1 MQKTI
6 LMDTFDNMNLQ
17 YKLDYSM
24 KKMTTFGT
32 GGNATALVKV
42 RNITE
47 LEYILTAS
55 KKENLPVYV
64 FGNGSNILVSDKGLN
79 GIVLVLSKDLAS
91 IKIKEK
97 NIRVGGGFSLIK
109 LSHMV
114 MDVGLSGL
122 EFAANIP
129 GSVGG
134 AVYMNAGAYNSS
146 IFEKISEI
154 VVWSNK
160 EEKVKSY
167 TPPFDY
173 GYRYSFLQKS
183 KEIILSVEFRLQ
195 KGEQKKIKAS
205 MEEWKQKRK
214 LSQPIGKKCAGSIFK
229 NPQGLK
235 AYKIINDLGLQD
247 EKRGD
252 AEISKKHSNFIIN
265 KGKAS
270 SQDIYDLIKF
280 VQQKVKEEKNIEL
293 ECEIELL
300 GEFE

>member
-1 MQKTI
+1 MQKSI

-17 YKLDYSM
+17 YKLDYPM
-24 KKMTTFGT
+24 KKATTFGT

-47 LEYILTAS
+47 LEYILAVS
-55 KKENLPVYV
+55 KKENWPIYV
-64 FGNGSNILVSDKGLN
+64 IGKGSNILISDKGLN

-109 LSHMV
+109 LSHMA
-114 MDVGLSGL
+114 MEVGLSGL
-122 EFAANIP
+122 EFAMNIP
-129 GSVGG
+129 GTVGG

-146 IFEKISEI
+146 IFEKISEL

-167 TPPFDY
+167 KPPFDY

-195 KGEQKKIKAS
+195 KGEQKKIKAR

-214 LSQPIGKKCAGSIFK
+214 LSQPIGKKSAGSIFK

-235 AYKIINDLGLQD
+235 AYKLINDLGLQG

-265 KGKAS
+265 KGKAY
-270 SQDIYDLIKF
+270 SQDVYDLIKF
-280 VQQKVKEEKNIEL
+280 VQQKVKEQKKL
-293 ECEIELL
+293 DLVPEIEFL
-300 GEFE
+300 GEFD